1 MWVNKVGPFQNPQ
14 ESYAY
19 YDLPYCQPAEHEEW
33 AESLG
38 EALQGYELVQSDMV
52 VPFKGARPPLSI
64 PLTTTAVDVQT
75 KQLCSKTLT
84 AHEADL
90 FRRAIKRNYWF
101 QMFYGAPLLLLLPVL
116 DLMVRLKMIY
126 LSGAAS
132 ARPWSRRAIRERSP
146 RRSFTLTASSQSAT
160 MAIASSR

>member
-52 VPFKGARPPLSI
+52 IPFKGARPRLSYASFC
-64 PLTTTAVDVQT
+64 PHNTSAVDVQT

-101 QMFYGAPLLLLLPVL
+101 QMFYGAPSLCCP
-116 DLMVRLKMIY
+116 
-126 LSGAAS
+126 
-132 ARPWSRRAIRERSP
+132 P
-146 RRSFTLTASSQSAT
+146 TLISCCA
-160 MAIASSR
+160 